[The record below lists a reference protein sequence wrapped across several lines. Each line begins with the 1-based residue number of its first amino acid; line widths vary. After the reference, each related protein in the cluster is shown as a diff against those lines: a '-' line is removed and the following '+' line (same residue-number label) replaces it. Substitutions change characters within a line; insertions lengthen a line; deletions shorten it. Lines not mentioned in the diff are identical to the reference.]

1 METLRS
7 LIALTLL
14 SSAAA
19 AQTVTVTTGAD
30 VIDIDYFTGTI
41 ADLPGPDG
49 KVSFLEAIVATNH
62 TPGHQRIAFNIPQ
75 SEWTL
80 QFLYPGCAV
89 IMSGPNG
96 FLATDSVTID
106 GASQT
111 AFTGDTNP
119 LGAEVAIYRPFGTF
133 GSSVSGDNSIVTGFH
148 SGEWSI
154 GGDNCL
160 VNGNTG
166 GMHINVFGSNT
177 VVQDNEAGTI
187 KVDGGTNVVVIGNT
201 MMRARVWSSTGTRI
215 GGFGA
220 GERNFITGYG
230 TTNSEGLPAGADIEL
245 FSTTGTVIENNYIG
259 TTPDGLAQGNQYQTM
274 GVKVAT
280 GNVGLRVSDNLIAGV
295 LGHGQGPHHAGQ
307 LFGWGV
313 YFEGSGSDVEF
324 SNNTI
329 GLDALGQP
337 TLPSV
342 WGVHTG
348 ASDYDDVRFLDN
360 VIAGHYFN
368 GVTIGKNT
376 DGCRLSGNV
385 IYGNATSGAGFIGI
399 DLETV
404 NAANGV
410 SLNDPLDPDLG
421 GNRQQNFPVLSAA
434 VVETG
439 GTRVFGTLDSEPSS
453 AYTIEFFATPACDAT
468 GFGQGQRVLG
478 SISTATDAG
487 GHATFTALVQS
498 AASGWVITAT
508 ATLEPLGSTSEFSA
522 CVPLIG
528 EPGVSY
534 CTAIANSTGAPGA
547 LSAIGSASLAANDL
561 VLHASSVPNQAGV
574 FFYGSSRTQQPFGG
588 GNLCVGAPH
597 VRLLPVVFATGNSAS
612 RAVDV
617 SQAGFV
623 AGQTVDFQ
631 FWHRDPASGTGFNL
645 TEGYE
650 VIFGL

>member
-1 METLRS
+1 MQILRS
-7 LIALTLL
+7 LIALTAL
-14 SSAAA
+14 AATAA
-19 AQTVTVTTGAD
+19 AQTVTVTTSAD

-75 SEWTL
+75 SEWIL
-80 QFLYPGCAV
+80 QFLYPGVAV

-133 GSSVSGDNSIVTGFH
+133 GASLGGDNSILTGFH
-148 SGEWSI
+148 SGEWSV
-154 GGDNCL
+154 GGDNCI
-160 VNGNTG
+160 VTGNTG
-166 GMHINVFGSNT
+166 GMHINVGGANT
-177 VVQDNEAGTI
+177 LVEGNDAGTI
-187 KVDGGTNVVVIGNT
+187 KVDGGTNIVVTGNT
-201 MMRARVWSSTGTRI
+201 LSRARVWSSTNTRI
-215 GGFGA
+215 GGFGP

-259 TTPDGLAQGNQYQTM
+259 TTPDGLAQGNQFQTM

-280 GNVGLRVSDNLIAGV
+280 GNVGLRVRENLIAGV
-295 LGHGQGPHHAGQ
+295 LGHGTGPHHAGQ
-307 LFGWGV
+307 LFGWAV
-313 YFEGSGSDVEF
+313 YFEGTGSDIEF
-324 SNNTI
+324 TNNTI

-368 GVTIGKNT
+368 GVTVGKNT

-404 NAANGV
+404 NAATGV
-410 SLNDPLDPDLG
+410 SLNDPLDADLG
-421 GNRQQNFPVLSAA
+421 GNGQQNFPVLSTAHVDSA
-434 VVETG
+434 
-439 GTRVFGTLDSEPSS
+439 GTHVFGTLDSAPSS
-453 AYTIEFFATPACDAT
+453 IYTIELFASPACDAT
-468 GFGQGQRVLG
+468 GYGQGQRVLG
-478 SISTATDAG
+478 SLTTTTDAT
-487 GHATFTALVQS
+487 GHASFAGLVQAS
-498 AASGWVITAT
+498 AAGWVVTAT

-522 CVPLIG
+522 CAPIVG
-528 EPGVSY
+528 APGVSY
-534 CTAIANSTGAPGA
+534 CSAIPNSTGAPGH
-547 LSAIGSASLAANDL
+547 LSAGGSASLAANDL
-561 VLHASSVPNQAGV
+561 VLHATSIPNQAGV
-574 FFYGSSRTQQPFGG
+574 FFYGSTRTQQPFGG

-597 VRLLPVVFATGNSAS
+597 VRLLPVVFATGNSAM
-612 RAVDV
+612 RAVDAQ
-617 SQAGFV
+617 SEGFLV
-623 AGQTVDFQ
+623 GETVDFQ
-631 FWHRDPASGTGFNL
+631 FWHRDPAGGTGFNL
-645 TEGYE
+645 TAGYE
-650 VIFGL
+650 VTFGL